1 MATTFYAF
9 CLLSAL
15 QLWLVVVRAT
25 SADSC
30 YYYPLPDLPISQ
42 DNRTIPWGE
51 PTITYPNGTT
61 CCSTLDQVRDEL
73 DAIDSQLLQ
82 LLSERSAYVREAA
95 RFKATEESVNDPS
108 RSQQVIQDAID
119 AAPSVHLPQIVAK
132 MVFEGIINSSVPF
145 EECIFNAYDY
155 DSC

>member
-1 MATTFYAF
+1 
-9 CLLSAL
+9 
-15 QLWLVVVRAT
+15 
-25 SADSC
+25 C

-73 DAIDSQLLQ
+73 DTIDSQLLQ

-145 EECIFNAYDY
+145 EECIV
-155 DSC
+155 